1 MLYIVRCYD
10 GTDTTLSV
18 KNCIEDDLLDVPE
31 WKRTGSLPR
40 DYLSLTLSVSETAE
54 WVCTKTV
61 YNNNTVRR
69 GCHKTYTGNYKD
81 KTIFSNQYLGGE
93 RFAMCFWSDSAG
105 TGCSKVN
112 DIN

>member
-69 GCHKTYTGNYKD
+69 GCHKTYTGNKKRQKRALDDYFQP
-81 KTIFSNQYLGGE
+81 IFRRREVFHVFLE
-93 RFAMCFWSDSAG
+93 
-105 TGCSKVN
+105 
-112 DIN
+112 

>member
-69 GCHKTYTGNYKD
+69 GCHKTYTGNYQD
-81 KTIFSNQYLGGE
+81 KTIYFKSIFRRREVCHVFLE
-93 RFAMCFWSDSAG
+93 
-105 TGCSKVN
+105 
-112 DIN
+112 